1 MISPAETCLPEC
13 VRARLD
19 RDGLKTSLR
28 LLTAGGRVDEGVW
41 LRRGVAGRVVAPNGR
56 VSTALLAFDAAD
68 GLLSATCPC
77 TPKQRPYALCPHLGA
92 LAAALSR
99 PDATGSARLPG
110 DHFADSPWLRAVEG
124 LVERFPS
131 GLRSTA
137 LQASSDGPSAGL
149 RIETADG
156 LALASLFGSGEP
168 WAGLAKSLPSGPV
181 PAGAFSR
188 LRHETLL
195 ALLVRTSEEITLN
208 EHGVKSRRQAAEESI
223 LFVLAAR
230 AFDATAKKEC
240 TARIETDA
248 AGAWLV
254 AFSDGGEL
262 RLRLEASALEALA
275 RRDGGVAL
283 AALGLSRVEGSVQ
296 ATLRLSIDARGDL
309 LLSPALVVTTPGGTR
324 TFDLPE
330 ARTRRCGGFALLPEA
345 GGLVGVEERRRPFRE
360 PEAGAQGSLGFD
372 DEWSP
377 SAVGVPVDV
386 QTRIPSAAVAR
397 FLSRH
402 RDELAAWPVELLPP
416 ELGGGGLAEPEG
428 AELVALGEESGRYL
442 LEVVYRVRGQAVP
455 FGTILAARKKKET
468 LVAAAGGLL
477 DPQHARYGWMD
488 GLEKSALS
496 GRGAKVRL
504 HLSPLDVCRVR
515 SYLPANHQVTGAGA
529 SAAALARLEDLA
541 ADAPAPPPE
550 ELGLPLFDFQRTGY
564 SWLWFLYRNG
574 FGGLLCD
581 DMGLGKTWQAVALLA
596 AMARE
601 SGHPPRVLVVCPASV
616 LPHWDEILRRLVP
629 GLPVRRHHGAA
640 RGVAEAGER
649 VLLTTYGTLRND
661 AVALAGTPFDLFIL
675 DEVQTVKNRGTA
687 THQALR
693 EIQAGTVIGL
703 TGTPV
708 ENSVEE
714 LRTLLDFVLPG
725 YLPGEAEFRKGFA
738 KPIEEG
744 DAGALERLRRLVR
757 PFLLRRTKSQVALG
771 LPEKLHDRRECEMT
785 PGQAEL
791 YRTFLEQR
799 GGPLRAALEGPGP
812 VPYLHVFAL
821 LTKLKQLCDH
831 PDLLR
836 PEGDPPGEE
845 GSGKWDLL
853 VELLDE
859 ALGSGLKVVVFSQY
873 LRMLDKMGAHLTG
886 LGVDFETLR
895 GATVDRAAPVAR
907 FRKDPSCR
915 VFLASLRAAGVG
927 IDLTAASV
935 VVHYDRW
942 WNAAREEQAT
952 DRVHRI
958 GQTRGVQV
966 VTLVTRGTV
975 EERIDRLIAD
985 KARLAKDLVPEEDP
999 RLLRRFT
1006 REELRGLLE
1015 E

>member
-1 MISPAETCLPEC
+1 ME
-13 VRARLD
+13 
-19 RDGLKTSLR
+19 
-28 LLTAGGRVDEGVW
+28 EGAW
-41 LRRGVAGRVVAPNGR
+41 LRRGIAGKVVAPNGR
-56 VSTALLAFDAAD
+56 VSLALLAFDAAD
-68 GLLSATCPC
+68 GLLAASCPC

-92 LAAALSR
+92 LAAALAR
-99 PDATGSARLPG
+99 PDASGAAHLPG
-110 DHFADSPWLRAVEG
+110 DDFAESPWLRAVEG
-124 LVERFPS
+124 LVESFPS
-131 GLRSTA
+131 GLRATA
-137 LQASSDGPSAGL
+137 ALAGSDGRPAGL
-149 RIETADG
+149 RLESGAGVT
-156 LALASLFGSGEP
+156 LAFLSGSGEP
-168 WAGLAKSLPSGPV
+168 WAGLAKSLPAGPV
-181 PAGAFSR
+181 PAGAFAR
-188 LRHETLL
+188 IRHEALL
-195 ALLVRTSEEITLN
+195 AQVVRSSEERALN
-208 EHGVKSRRQAAEESI
+208 ERGVKSRRQTAEESV

-230 AFDATAKKEC
+230 AFDATAKPEC
-240 TARIETDA
+240 AARIESDA
-248 AGAWLV
+248 SGAWLAV
-254 AFSDGGEL
+254 SEGGGGV
-262 RLRLEASALEALA
+262 RLRLEAAALESLA
-275 RRDGGVAL
+275 RREGGAAL
-283 AALGLSRVEGSVQ
+283 APLGLSRVEGSAR
-296 ATLRLSIDARGDL
+296 ATLRLSIDPRGDL
-309 LLSPALVVTTPGGTR
+309 LLTPALVVTTPAGTR

-330 ARTRRCGGFALLPEA
+330 SRTRRCGGFALLPEER
-345 GGLVGVEERRRPFRE
+345 GLVPVEERRRPFRE
-360 PEAGAQGSLGFD
+360 PEAGPQGSLGFD

-377 SAVGVPVDV
+377 SPVGVPVDV
-386 QTRIPSAAVAR
+386 ETRVPSPAVAR

-402 RDELAAWPVELLPP
+402 REELATWPVELLPP
-416 ELGGGGLAEPEG
+416 ELGGGGLAEPDG
-428 AELVALGEESGRYL
+428 AEVVALGEEGGRYL
-442 LEVVYRVRGQAVP
+442 LDVVYRVRGQAVP
-455 FGTILAARKKKET
+455 FGAILVARRKKEP
-468 LVAAAGGLL
+468 LLAAAGGLL

-488 GLEKSALS
+488 GLEKTALS
-496 GRGAKVRL
+496 GRGARVRL
-504 HLSPLDVCRVR
+504 HLLPLDVCRVR
-515 SYLPANHQVTGAGA
+515 SYLPPDQKVTGAGA

-550 ELGLPLFDFQRTGY
+550 DLGLPLFDFQRTGY

-601 SGHPPRVLVVCPASV
+601 SGRPPRVLVVCPASV
-616 LPHWDEILRRLVP
+616 LPHWHETLRRLVP

-640 RGVAEAGER
+640 RGPAEAGER

-661 AVALAGTPFDLFIL
+661 AAALAGTPFDLFVL

-693 EIQAGTVIGL
+693 EIRAGTVLGL

-725 YLPGEAEFRKGFA
+725 FLPGEAEFRKGFA
-738 KPIEEG
+738 RPIENG
-744 DAGALERLRRLVR
+744 DEAARERLRRLVR

-771 LPEKLHDRRECEMT
+771 LPEKLLDRRECEMT
-785 PGQAEL
+785 PGQAAL

-799 GGPLRAALEGPGP
+799 GGPLRAALEGAGP

-836 PEGDPPGEE
+836 PEGDPPGDE

-873 LRMLDKMGAHLTG
+873 LRMLDRMGAHLTEAG
-886 LGVDFETLR
+886 IGFETLR

-907 FRKDPSCR
+907 FRTDPSCR

-935 VVHYDRW
+935 VIHYDRW